1 MSEEIVQSRRS
12 GSSGMTRQR
21 KQTHPRRVTS
31 STSQV
36 SPATA
41 STSTALSAPTAAS
54 ASTTSANQAEGNGD
68 QQQERPL
75 EVARPSARELLLG
88 LPGIMASRIPNEQS
102 LERLKQFLS
111 NNQPC
116 DPVEVSCSSSE
127 VDSECSTRRHRDHR
141 GGQTKQSA

>member
-1 MSEEIVQSRRS
+1 MSEEIVQSRPS

-21 KQTHPRRVTS
+21 KQTRPRRVVS

-41 STSTALSAPTAAS
+41 STSTALIAPTAAS
-54 ASTTSANQAEGNGD
+54 ASATSANQAEGNGD
-68 QQQERPL
+68 QQQERSL
-75 EVARPSARELLLG
+75 DVAQPSARELLLG
-88 LPGIMASRIPNEQS
+88 LPGIVASRIPNEQS

-116 DPVEVSCSSSE
+116 DPEQVS
-127 VDSECSTRRHRDHR
+127 
-141 GGQTKQSA
+141 